1 MSTDLSPSRADLSNW
16 RTAPFSRW
24 AFHNIRSI
32 LPVAEIES
40 APGSAWSLPARPVAF
55 DDFISDSGQCSF
67 HCYCIY
73 YFFGWH
79 FVPS

>member
-40 APGSAWSLPARPVAF
+40 APGSA
-55 DDFISDSGQCSF
+55 
-67 HCYCIY
+67 
-73 YFFGWH
+73 
-79 FVPS
+79 